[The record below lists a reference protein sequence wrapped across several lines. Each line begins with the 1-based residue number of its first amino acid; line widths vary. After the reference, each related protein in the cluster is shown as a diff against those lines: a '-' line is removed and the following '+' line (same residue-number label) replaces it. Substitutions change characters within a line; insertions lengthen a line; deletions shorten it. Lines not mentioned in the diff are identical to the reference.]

1 MQDIVEQLCRMT
13 QDELQQFARECMLK
27 GIAVP
32 LEFALHS
39 EQLESEFADESF

>member
-1 MQDIVEQLCRMT
+1 MENIVEQLCRMT
-13 QDELQQFARECMLK
+13 QDELQEFARECMRK

-39 EQLESEFADESF
+39 EQLLVLEEV

>member
-1 MQDIVEQLCRMT
+1 MEQLVEQLCKMS
-13 QDELQQFARECMLK
+13 QEELQQFARECMRK

-39 EQLESEFADESF
+39 EQLFEEV